1 METSPS
7 VCCLKRTSSEAGG
20 RPFFHCERKH
30 QETVN
35 DDEPVMCRLRRDLVS
50 ERRRWTCWPNRRRR
64 RRAATTWWRTRAPST
79 PWRWRATSGRRRVT
93 ATPPP
98 LRTCCATTASSS
110 SARATG
116 PVRRSPSTC
125 NRVRHTQ
132 NVDLFAVKKR
142 TKKRLFS
149 SFFIGVVRQW
159 NCWRWNAA
167 QKEIPSDFFKFC
179 LVWLGWIG
187 FGLFGSGWV
196 WLGLVRIG

>member
-132 NVDLFAVKKR
+132 NVDLFAVKKKNKETIVQQFFYWR
-142 TKKRLFS
+142 CSSMELLTMKRCPKRDSIGFFQVLF
-149 SFFIGVVRQW
+149 GVVRLDW
-159 NCWRWNAA
+159 VR
-167 QKEIPSDFFKFC
+167 F
-179 LVWLGWIG
+179 VW
-187 FGLFGSGWV
+187 V
-196 WLGLVRIG
+196 RLGLVRFS